1 MRFSA
6 APEAERTK
14 SVPAGGPLVLQCELS
29 DPTAQVHWYKDGTKL
44 LPQRGVDLRSDGL
57 TRTLVVQSAEISHSG
72 IYECL
77 TADDTVTFKV
87 DIKGDLHIPYLYSEF
102 YYPNMNSSLVYPFGF
117 QSFCVSGFLV

>member
-1 MRFSA
+1 MTSIAPPVRLSA

-57 TRTLVVQSAEISHSG
+57 TRTLIVQSAELFHAGSYS
-72 IYECL
+72 CK
-77 TADDTVTFKV
+77 T
-87 DIKGDLHIPYLYSEF
+87 KGDAIQF
-102 YYPNMNSSLVYPFGF
+102 NVDVKGD
-117 QSFCVSGFLV
+117 